1 MELYHEIAGHGET
14 VVLVHAGIVDSR
26 MWDPQWPLLTE
37 RYRTLRY
44 DMRGFGR
51 SPLPAEPYAHA
62 RDLSELLDG
71 LEIDRA
77 ALVAVSMGGR
87 VALELAVARPRLVS
101 ALMLVGSGLP
111 GHHWSQTVQSYGQ
124 SEDDAISRGDIDEAV
139 ELNLRMWFD
148 GPGRTSDQV
157 DAAVRAK
164 AGEMQRRAFE
174 LQIPVGEAAD
184 EELLVEDMEQRLGEI
199 AVPTLVA
206 VGEHDVSDM
215 HEIAEQLESAIP
227 GAHRHDIAG
236 AAHIPNMEQ
245 PAQFDELM
253 LGFLAGR

>member
-1 MELYHEIAGHGET
+1 MELHHEIAGEGEP

-26 MWDPQWPLLTE
+26 MWDAQWPVLTA

-62 RDLSELLDG
+62 RDLSELLDR
-71 LEIDRA
+71 LEVDHA
-77 ALVAVSMGGR
+77 ALVAVSLGGR
-87 VALELAVARPRLVS
+87 VALELAVARPQLVS

-111 GHHWSQTVQSYGQ
+111 GHHWSQTVQSYGRA
-124 SEDDAISRGDIDEAV
+124 EAEAISRGDIDQAV
-139 ELNLRMWFD
+139 ELNLRMWVD
-148 GPGRTSDQV
+148 GPGRTPDQV

-164 AGEMQRRAFE
+164 VGEMQRRALE
-174 LQIPVGEAAD
+174 LQIPLGEED
-184 EELLVEDMEQRLGEI
+184 LEELLVDDLQQRLGEI

-215 HEIAEQLESAIP
+215 HEIAQQLETAIP
-227 GAHRHDIAG
+227 GAVRRGIAG

-245 PAQFDELM
+245 PAQFDDLM
-253 LGFLAGR
+253 LGFLAAG

>member
-1 MELYHEIAGHGET
+1 

-26 MWDPQWPLLTE
+26 MWDPQWPLLTG

-62 RDLSELLDG
+62 RDLSELLDRLG
-71 LEIDRA
+71 VDRA
-77 ALVAVSMGGR
+77 ALVAVSLGGR
-87 VALELAVARPRLVS
+87 VALELAIARPRLVS

-111 GHHWSQTVQSYGQ
+111 GHRWSQAVQSYGQ

-139 ELNLRMWFD
+139 ELNLRMWVD
-148 GPGRTSDQV
+148 GPGRTPDQV
-157 DAAVRAK
+157 DPSVRARV
-164 AGEMQRRAFE
+164 GEMQRRAFE

-184 EELLVEDMEQRLGEI
+184 EGLLVEDVGERLGEI
-199 AVPTLVA
+199 AAPTLIA

-215 HEIAEQLESAIP
+215 HEIAAQLESAIP
-227 GAHRHDIAG
+227 GARRERITG

-245 PAQFDELM
+245 PAQFDQLV
-253 LGFLAGR
+253 LAFLAAQGP